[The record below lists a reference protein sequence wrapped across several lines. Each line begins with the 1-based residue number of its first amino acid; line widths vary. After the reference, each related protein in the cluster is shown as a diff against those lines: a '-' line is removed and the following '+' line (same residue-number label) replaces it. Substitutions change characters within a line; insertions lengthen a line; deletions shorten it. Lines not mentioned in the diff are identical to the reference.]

1 MKHFASRKA
10 TESVPLANIS
20 NPIGKAA
27 NAGKHPNGPVFSV
40 RQSAGT
46 RPNDYIRL
54 YDVEFE

>member
-1 MKHFASRKA
+1 MEIPGGGDAGSN
-10 TESVPLANIS
+10 SNIS
-20 NPIGKAA
+20 YPIGKAA

-54 YDVEFE
+54 YDAEFE